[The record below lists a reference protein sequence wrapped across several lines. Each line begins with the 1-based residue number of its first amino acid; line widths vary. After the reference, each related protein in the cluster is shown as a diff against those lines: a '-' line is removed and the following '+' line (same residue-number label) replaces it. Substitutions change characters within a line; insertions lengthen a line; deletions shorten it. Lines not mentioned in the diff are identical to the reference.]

1 MCSPAFRFSG
11 SARSAARGR
20 YAARTPPA
28 GDPLTTSP
36 PTRDPLE
43 QTFARIVR
51 ARWLVV
57 ALYALVL
64 VPGIY
69 FAARVGQD
77 NSLDR
82 LIVPSDP
89 DYLATR
95 DFEKVFGA
103 GEFAVLLAEA
113 PDPFAPAVVARVD
126 AIERALQRVP
136 HVEPNSAISI
146 FRRTQAHFEGTP
158 EDAAAFKR
166 FATGTDLMRRQGLFG
181 DGFLAIALLLDVH
194 NGPDREAALASI
206 DAAIARANP
215 APSPIAK
222 VTRVGLPY
230 VNAHLDRTQ
239 REAPRDFV
247 WFLFFIVGLNL
258 FLYRSGRTL
267 L

>member
-1 MCSPAFRFSG
+1 MKSTHYVDRAETP
-11 SARSAARGR
+11 
-20 YAARTPPA
+20 ARTPIGRA
-28 GDPLTTSP
+28 
-36 PTRDPLE
+36 
-43 QTFARIVR
+43 FAAIVR
-51 ARWLVV
+51 ARWFVLAV
-57 ALYALVL
+57 YAVL
-64 VPGIY
+64 VPLSA
-69 FAARVGQD
+69 FQALRVGQD

-136 HVEPNSAISI
+136 RVEPNSAISI

-166 FATGTDLMRRQGLFG
+166 FATGTDLLRRQGLFG

-194 NGPDREAALASI
+194 NGPDREAALAAI
-206 DAAIARANP
+206 DAAIAGADP
-215 APSPIAK
+215 APSPLQK

-239 REAPRDFV
+239 R
-247 WFLFFIVGLNL
+247 
-258 FLYRSGRTL
+258 
-267 L
+267 